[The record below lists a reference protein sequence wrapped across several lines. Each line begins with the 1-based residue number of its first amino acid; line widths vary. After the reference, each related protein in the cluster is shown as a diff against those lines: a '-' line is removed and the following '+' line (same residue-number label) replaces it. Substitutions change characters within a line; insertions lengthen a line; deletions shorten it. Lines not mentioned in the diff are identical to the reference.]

1 MIRQRGTLPDRQN
14 PVSIT
19 EQTAAFV
26 DRIAIVETRLEL
38 VMDILMTV
46 AFTIKARLDH
56 LHVAWSDVPV
66 DPRDPDDP
74 GPPEPSQMSD
84 TAF

>member
-1 MIRQRGTLPDRQN
+1 MIRQRGTPIDRQN
-14 PVSIT
+14 PVPVT
-19 EQTAAFV
+19 QQQAALV
-26 DRIAIVETRLEL
+26 DRIAAVETRLEL

-56 LHVAWSDVPV
+56 LNF

-74 GPPEPSQMSD
+74 GPPEPPQMSD
-84 TAF
+84 AVF